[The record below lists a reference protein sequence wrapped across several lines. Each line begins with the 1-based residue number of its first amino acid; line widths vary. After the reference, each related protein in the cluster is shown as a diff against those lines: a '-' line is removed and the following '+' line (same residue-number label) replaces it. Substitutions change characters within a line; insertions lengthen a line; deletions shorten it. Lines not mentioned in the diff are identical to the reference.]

1 MDANQTIVN
10 VLVLVASGATS
21 VLVGLIFR
29 RLGDIASDVKEI
41 RGKVDDHAERLA
53 ESKARIEQLRVDVDG
68 IMERERRRAA

>member
-53 ESKARIEQLRVDVDG
+53 ESRARIEQLRVDVDG

>member
-53 ESKARIEQLRVDVDG
+53 DSKARIEQLRLDVDG
-68 IMERERRRAA
+68 LLARERKRAA